1 MQQRIRLLG
10 ICGSPRK
17 KGNSNYLLEWV
28 IKGARDV
35 APDLLDDEVYS
46 LAGKQIAPCIA
57 CDRCSKTG
65 KCAIE
70 DDFQELRD
78 KWLVADA
85 IIYSVPVYNM
95 GIPAQLKSFIDRL
108 GNSMVYASGGAEAI
122 DAKNLKVVGVAVQ
135 GGCVFAGQEQ
145 VMSYLIN
152 HAVLMSCL
160 PVSGDEWQSYL
171 GAAGWTR
178 NSLRKDGLL
187 RLYREG
193 DPDAQAA
200 VAAAMSLGKRV
211 VQVAMVVQAGGIACR
226 AMLVKDGNFG
236 PFLSRLASA
245 EL

>member
-1 MQQRIRLLG
+1 MVGRIKLLG

-17 KGNSNYLLEWV
+17 RGNSNYLLECV
-28 IKGARDV
+28 IRGAV
-35 APDLLDDEVYS
+35 AAAPDLVDVQTFS

-65 KCAIE
+65 ECATE

-78 KWLVADA
+78 KWHAADA

-95 GIPAQLKSFIDRL
+95 AIPAQLKAFIDRL

-135 GGCVFAGQEQ
+135 GGCLFAGQEQ
-145 VMSYLIN
+145 IMSYLIN

-178 NSLRKDGLL
+178 NLLRKDSL
-187 RLYREG
+187 RRLHEEG
-193 DPDAQAA
+193 DLDAQAT
-200 VAAAMSLGKRV
+200 VAAAESLGKRV
-211 VQVAMVVQAGGIACR
+211 VQVAMIVQAGGMAYR
-226 AMLVKDGNFG
+226 DMLVEDGNFG
-236 PFLSRLASA
+236 PFLRRLPSS

>member
-1 MQQRIRLLG
+1 MRRIKLLG

-17 KGNSNYLLEWV
+17 KGNSHYLLEWV
-28 IKGARDV
+28 IKGAVGV
-35 APDLLDDEVYS
+35 APDTVDAQAYS

-65 KCAIE
+65 KCATE

-78 KWLVADA
+78 KWLAADA
-85 IIYSVPVYNM
+85 IIYSAPVYNM
-95 GIPAQLKSFIDRL
+95 AIPAQLKAFIDRL
-108 GNSMVYASGGAEAI
+108 GNSMVYASGGAEAV

-178 NSLRKDGLL
+178 NTLRKDALR
-187 RLYREG
+187 RLYEEG
-193 DPDAQAA
+193 DLDAQAA
-200 VAAAMSLGKRV
+200 VAAALSLGKRV
-211 VQVAMVVQAGGIACR
+211 VQVAMIVQAGGMACR
-226 AMLVKDGNFG
+226 DMLVEDGNFG
-236 PFLSRLASA
+236 PFLSRLPTG

>member
-1 MQQRIRLLG
+1 MVGRIKLLG

-17 KGNSNYLLEWV
+17 RGNSNYLLECV
-28 IKGARDV
+28 IRGAVAAAPGLVDV
-35 APDLLDDEVYS
+35 QTFS

-65 KCAIE
+65 ECATE

-78 KWLVADA
+78 KWHAADA

-95 GIPAQLKSFIDRL
+95 AIPAQLKAFIDRL

-135 GGCVFAGQEQ
+135 GGCLFAGQEQ
-145 VMSYLIN
+145 IMSYLIN

-178 NSLRKDGLL
+178 NLLRKDSL
-187 RLYREG
+187 RRLHEEG
-193 DPDAQAA
+193 DLDAQAT
-200 VAAAMSLGKRV
+200 VAAAESLGKRV
-211 VQVAMVVQAGGIACR
+211 VQVAMIVQAGGMAYR
-226 AMLVKDGNFG
+226 DMLVEDGNFG
-236 PFLSRLASA
+236 PFLRRLPSS